1 MTGHPNRRPIQP
13 PPAGSAADD
22 DRDDACADA
31 IEPHLS
37 RLLARADAAGWARS
51 EALTAILSWTLWK
64 RESTSW
70 TSMMADNL
78 GSSVVTG
85 PRLF

>member
-37 RLLARADAAGWARS
+37 RLLARADAAGWARP
-51 EALTAILSWTLWK
+51 ETLTAILSLVVSEMRAGAGDRVTRDTL
-64 RESTSW
+64 SQVIFQL
-70 TSMMADNL
+70 DD
-78 GSSVVTG
+78 
-85 PRLF
+85 